1 MLTTPLVSVIIP
13 TYNRA
18 DQLENALR
26 SVLAQT
32 YPHWQLL
39 VVDDGSTDDTRAR
52 VAAFGQ
58 AHGVPIEY
66 HYQANQRQAAA
77 RNTGLRHCRGEYV
90 ASLDSDD
97 TWHPDFLAVSVAELE
112 QRQLDLVFL
121 NWTGTYDT
129 AGFEPFYAQP
139 AARRAYCT
147 QPDGEWWLLSSAQ
160 LRQLVTETCP
170 APSSAMVLRRT
181 AMGEGWNQQ
190 MRIADDWCLLLDV
203 ALRQPRRAAFTLMPH
218 WGKHVH
224 DTNIY
229 DGRFDIGL
237 VRDLGLHDEPLM
249 AERFRQ
255 QLKPSERRQFRRRIA
270 KHHFNF
276 MCLNRVE
283 NPGLASTAQHGLRA
297 LILDPLAT
305 IRAFFER
312 GALLLGKAE
321 AAG

>member
-1 MLTTPLVSVIIP
+1 MTLPLVSVIIP

-18 DQLENALR
+18 GQLEHALR

-58 AHGVPIEY
+58 THGVAIEY

-77 RNTGLRHCRGEYV
+77 RNTGLRHSRGAYV

-97 TWHPDFLAVSVAELE
+97 TWQPDFLAAGVAQLE
-112 QRQLDLVFL
+112 KHQLDLVFL

-147 QPDGEWWLLSSAQ
+147 QPEADWWLLEPAQ
-160 LRQLVTETCP
+160 LRRLVVETCP
-170 APSSAMVLRRT
+170 APSSAMIVRRA
-181 AMGEGWNQQ
+181 AMAEGWNPQ
-190 MRIADDWCLLLDV
+190 MRIADDWCLLLDL
-203 ALRQPRRAAFTLMPH
+203 ALRQPRRAAFTLTPH
-218 WGKHVH
+218 WLKHVH

-229 DGRFDIGL
+229 DGRFDLGL
-237 VRDLGLHDEPLM
+237 VRDLGLHDEQLL

-255 QLKPSERRQFRRRIA
+255 QLRPAERRQFRRRLA
-270 KHHFNF
+270 RHYFNF
-276 MCLNRVE
+276 MCLNRVHS
-283 NPGLASTAQHGLRA
+283 PGLASTLEHGLRA
-297 LILDPLAT
+297 FALSPLAT
-305 IRAFFER
+305 VRALVER
-312 GALLLGKAE
+312 GTGLLGR
-321 AAG
+321 AGAVG

>member
-1 MLTTPLVSVIIP
+1 MTPPLVSVIIP

-32 YPHWQLL
+32 HAHWQLL

-52 VAAFGQ
+52 VAAFSA

-66 HYQANQRQAAA
+66 HYQTNQRQAAA
-77 RNTGLRHCRGEYV
+77 RNTGLRHSRGEYV

-97 TWHPDFLAVSVAELE
+97 TWHPSFLAAGVAQLE
-112 QRQLDLVFL
+112 KHGLDLVFL

-147 QPDGEWWLLSSAQ
+147 QPDADWWLLSPAQ
-160 LRQLVTETCP
+160 LRQLVVETCP
-170 APSSAMVLRRT
+170 APSSAMMLRRS

-190 MRIADDWCLLLDV
+190 MRIADDWCLLLDL
-203 ALRQPRRAAFTLMPH
+203 ALGQGCRAAFTLTPH
-218 WGKHVH
+218 WLKHVH
-224 DTNIY
+224 DGNIY

-249 AERFRQ
+249 AERFRA
-255 QLKPSERRQFRRRIA
+255 QLRPAERQQFRRRLA
-270 KHHFNF
+270 QHHFNF
-276 MCLNRVE
+276 MCLNRVQ
-283 NPGLASTAQHGLRA
+283 NPGLASTARHGFRA
-297 LILDPLAT
+297 LLLDPLAT
-305 IRAFFER
+305 VQAFIER

-321 AAG
+321 AGG